1 MIIYFLPEKPIRN
14 QKSKEDVQV
23 FTSLPPKVEGEI
35 KCYLKLQISRINL
48 VQEPVKTNQFI
59 PNNVR
64 QNRNIKSNLKDKN
77 QPVDTKNNNLTARC
91 IWWGEEDT
99 IGAVFRPKIFGTNF
113 LDNKVSQT
121 LARYMVR
128 SGPKQFSAYLNG
140 IYKFKLNFKILI
152 LNLII

>member
-1 MIIYFLPEKPIRN
+1 MIIFLLYFIEKPIKS
-14 QKSKEDVQV
+14 QKSREDVQV

-48 VQEPVKTNQFI
+48 VDEPVKTNQS
-59 PNNVR
+59 NNVR

-77 QPVDTKNNNLTARC
+77 QPNDTKNTNLTARC
-91 IWWGEEDT
+91 IWWGEDDT
-99 IGAVFRPKIFGTNF
+99 IGAVFRPKIFGANV

-128 SGPKQFSAYLNG
+128 SGPKQFAAYLNG
-140 IYKFKLNFKILI
+140 ILKFI
-152 LNLII
+152 